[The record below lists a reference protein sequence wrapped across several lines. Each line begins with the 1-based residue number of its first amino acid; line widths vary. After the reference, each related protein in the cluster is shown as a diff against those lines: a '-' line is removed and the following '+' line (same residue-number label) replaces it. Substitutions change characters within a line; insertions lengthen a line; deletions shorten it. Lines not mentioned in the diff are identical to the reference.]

1 MTDNTPI
8 LSCRDLCVSYVAGK
22 PVLKNLN
29 INLTGGK
36 IIGLLGPNGCG
47 KSTLLKLI
55 SGLLIPDS
63 GSIEICGMARSE
75 ETNAL
80 ISYLPERTYFSSS
93 MQVDELLEIFRDFYA
108 DFDEERARRMMA
120 DLGID
125 TRVKLKTLSK
135 GNKEKVQLVL
145 VMSRRARLYLLDEPI
160 GGVDPA
166 ARDYILSTII
176 GNCNPGA
183 TVLITTHLIH
193 DVEPV
198 LDSFAFMGY
207 GGQIMMAGEADA
219 VREEHGKTLDE
230 LFREVFQCSR
240 PV

>member
-1 MTDNTPI
+1 MNTPI
-8 LSCRDLCVSYVAGK
+8 LSCQNLCAGYT
-22 PVLKNLN
+22 PGNLVLQNLN
-29 INLTGGK
+29 INLGAGR

-47 KSTLLKLI
+47 KSTLLKLV
-55 SGLLIPDS
+55 SGLLNPIS
-63 GSIEICGMARSE
+63 GQIEICGTPRSE
-75 ETNAL
+75 ETNSL
-80 ISYLPERTYFSSS
+80 ISYLPERTYFSPR
-93 MQVDELLEIFRDFYA
+93 MKVEELLALFRDFYA
-108 DFDEERARRMMA
+108 DFDEPRARRMMA

-125 TRVKLKTLSK
+125 TALRLKTLSK
-135 GNKEKVQLVL
+135 GNKEKVQLIL
-145 VMSRRARLYLLDEPI
+145 VMARRAKLYLLDEPI

-176 GNCNPGA
+176 GNCNPEA

-193 DVEPV
+193 DIEPV

-207 GGQIMMAGEADA
+207 GGRILLAGNADE